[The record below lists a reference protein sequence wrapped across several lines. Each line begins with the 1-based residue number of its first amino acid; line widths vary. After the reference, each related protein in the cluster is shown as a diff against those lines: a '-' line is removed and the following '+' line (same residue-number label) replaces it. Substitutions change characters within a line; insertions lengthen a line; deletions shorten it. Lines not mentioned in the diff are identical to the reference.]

1 MYQRY
6 IGGIKGAYYMI
17 ISFFCY
23 RDTKV
28 ILSKKLNLFYNTD
41 SFFFLN
47 IIRHI
52 FNNFNNI
59 YID

>member
-1 MYQRY
+1 
-6 IGGIKGAYYMI
+6 MI

-28 ILSKKLNLFYNTD
+28 ILSKKLNLFYNIDT
-41 SFFFLN
+41 FFLD
-47 IIRHI
+47 IIRYI

>member
-6 IGGIKGAYYMI
+6 INGIKGAYYMI

-28 ILSKKLNLFYNTD
+28 ILSKKLNLFYNIDT
-41 SFFFLN
+41 FFLD
-47 IIRHI
+47 IIRYI